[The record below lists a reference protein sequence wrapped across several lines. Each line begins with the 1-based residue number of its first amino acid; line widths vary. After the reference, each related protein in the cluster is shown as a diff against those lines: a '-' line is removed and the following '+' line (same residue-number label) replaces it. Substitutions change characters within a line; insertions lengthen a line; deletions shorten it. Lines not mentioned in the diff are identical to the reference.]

1 MWGIKEIK
9 PTVSVIMTVRNVSQT
24 INDCL
29 QAILSQTFDDFEIV
43 IIDDFSTDETKVQ
56 IEELNDE
63 RIKYFKNEKWLGIS
77 PSRNRGITKAT
88 GKYVFFTDGDCI
100 VTKNWIEA
108 GLKYL
113 RNSNCVGVEGA
124 IYYVSKDYKPTFADH
139 VMENRSGGNYMT
151 GNIAYKKAIVEKV
164 GGFDDRFTYLED
176 RDIAFRI
183 MKHGKICFNPEMIV
197 CHPQVIITPKRLI
210 ESASNIKNRVYLYR
224 KFGRKEFLFW
234 RILYPQNLIKLIF
247 PPLVFSSLVSKR
259 MKNSADYR
267 LVPFMYIYV
276 LFQRLYL
283 WKECAREK
291 VLLI

>member
-77 PSRNRGITKAT
+77 LSRNRGIKKAT

-100 VTKNWIEA
+100 VTKNWIKA

-267 LVPFMYIYV
+267 LLPFMYIYV